1 MRWNGVA
8 WWFMVA
14 VVVAT
19 TEGKEPDLH
28 RVGGKRGWT
37 QNVNYTEWAMNQTFY
52 VGDWLLTEIVNVASW
67 TPLLITS
74 INVCVDFGFDRHIY
88 NVLEVNQTSY
98 QQCNDKG
105 FIKNITRGGRDVYN
119 LTEAKQFYFLSSG
132 GYCFH
137 GMKLAV
143 NVVEF
148 VPSAQPVL
156 YESGSPI
163 PVTAILGKPSLLHLI
178 CFGLTLIRILN
189 Y

>member
-1 MRWNGVA
+1 MDCI
-8 WWFMVA
+8 F
-14 VVVAT
+14 
-19 TEGKEPDLH
+19 
-28 RVGGKRGWT
+28 
-37 QNVNYTEWAMNQTFY
+37 
-52 VGDWLLTEIVNVASW
+52 
-67 TPLLITS
+67 TS
-74 INVCVDFGFDRHIY
+74 INVSVDFGFDRHIY

-105 FIKNITRGGRDVYN
+105 FITNITRGGRDVYN

-148 VPSAQPVL
+148 VPSSQPVL
-156 YESGSPI
+156 YENGSPI
-163 PVTAILGKPSLLHLI
+163 LVAARLGKPSLLHLI
-178 CFGLTLIRILN
+178 CFGLTLKRILN